1 MMRIPDSIYKFVVS
15 GGIATGID
23 FVCYMLFRQ
32 IAWPSVAKTISM
44 IIANIWSYI
53 VNKRWVF
60 ASSRDTDSKMIGS
73 YVVVQLLNLGTNV
86 GVNSLMLHLTGY
98 VILSFIVAT
107 LCATIVNYSLQKLI
121 VFK

>member
-1 MMRIPDSIYKFVVS
+1 MKIPASIYRFLVS
-15 GGIATGID
+15 GGIATCIE
-23 FVCYMLFRQ
+23 FVCYMLLRQ

-44 IIANIWSYI
+44 LIANVWSYL

-60 ASSRDTDSKMIGS
+60 ESGRKTDTRMVSS
-73 YVVVQLLNLGTNV
+73 YVIVQTLNLGTNV
-86 GVNSLMLHLTGY
+86 GVNSLMLYLTGY
-98 VILSFIVAT
+98 VILSFVIAT

>member
-1 MMRIPDSIYKFVVS
+1 MRIPASIYKFVVS

-23 FVCYMLFRQ
+23 FVCYMLLRQ

-60 ASSRDTDSKMIGS
+60 ASNRKTDYRMVVS
-73 YVVVQLLNLGTNV
+73 YLGVQALNLGTNV
-86 GVNSLMLHLTGY
+86 GVNSLMLYLTGF
-98 VILSFIVAT
+98 VILSFVVAT
-107 LCATIVNYSLQKLI
+107 LCATIVKYTLQKLI

>member
-1 MMRIPDSIYKFVVS
+1 M
-15 GGIATGID
+15 
-23 FVCYMLFRQ
+23 
-32 IAWPSVAKTISM
+32 
-44 IIANIWSYI
+44 
-53 VNKRWVF
+53 F
-60 ASSRDTDSKMIGS
+60 ASSRDTDSKMIGL
-73 YVVVQLLNLGTNV
+73 YVIVQLLNLGTNV

>member
-1 MMRIPDSIYKFVVS
+1 MRIPASIYKFVVS

-23 FVCYMLFRQ
+23 FVCYMLLRQ
-32 IAWPSVAKTISM
+32 FTWPSVAKTISM
-44 IIANIWSYI
+44 LIANVWSYL

-60 ASSRDTDSKMIGS
+60 VSERKTDARMVGS
-73 YVVVQLLNLGTNV
+73 YVIVQALNLGTNV
-86 GVNSLMLHLTGY
+86 GVNSLMLYLTGY
-98 VILSFIVAT
+98 VILSFVIAT

>member
-1 MMRIPDSIYKFVVS
+1 MRIPASIYKFVVS
-15 GGIATGID
+15 GGIATCID
-23 FVCYMLFRQ
+23 FVCYMLLRQ

-60 ASSRDTDSKMIGS
+60 VSRRDTDSKMIGT
-73 YVVVQLLNLGTNV
+73 YVVVQVLNLGTNV

-98 VILSFIVAT
+98 VILSFVFAT

>member
-1 MMRIPDSIYKFVVS
+1 MRIPDSIYKFVVS

-23 FVCYMLFRQ
+23 FVCYMLLRQ
-32 IAWPSVAKTISM
+32 FTWPSVAKTISM
-44 IIANIWSYI
+44 LIANVWSYL

-60 ASSRDTDSKMIGS
+60 VSERQTDARMVGL
-73 YVVVQLLNLGTNV
+73 YVIVQALNLGTNV
-86 GVNSLMLHLTGY
+86 SVNSLMLYFTGY
-98 VILSFIVAT
+98 VILSFVIAT

>member
-1 MMRIPDSIYKFVVS
+1 MRIPASICKFVVS
-15 GGIATGID
+15 GGIATCID
-23 FVCYMLFRQ
+23 FVCYMLLRQ

-44 IIANIWSYI
+44 IIANIWSYV

-60 ASSRDTDSKMIGS
+60 ASYKKTDYRMVIS
-73 YVVVQLLNLGTNV
+73 YLGVQVLNLGTNV
-86 GVNSLMLHLTGY
+86 GINSLMLYLTGF
-98 VILSFIVAT
+98 VILSFVVAT

>member
-1 MMRIPDSIYKFVVS
+1 MKIPASIYKFLVS
-15 GGIATGID
+15 GGIATCID
-23 FVCYMLFRQ
+23 FVCYMLLRQ

-44 IIANIWSYI
+44 LIANVWSYL

-60 ASSRDTDSKMIGS
+60 ESGRKTDTRMVSS
-73 YVVVQLLNLGTNV
+73 YVIVQTLNLGTNV
-86 GVNSLMLHLTGY
+86 GVNSLMLYLTGY
-98 VILSFIVAT
+98 VILSFVIAT

>member
-1 MMRIPDSIYKFVVS
+1 MRIPDSIYKFVVS

-23 FVCYMLFRQ
+23 FVCYMLLRQ

-60 ASSRDTDSKMIGS
+60 ASNKKTDYRMVAS
-73 YVVVQLLNLGTNV
+73 YLGVQALNLGTNV
-86 GVNSLMLHLTGY
+86 GVNSLMLYLTEI
-98 VILSFIVAT
+98 VVLSFVVAT
-107 LCATIVNYSLQKLI
+107 LCATVVNYSLQKLI

>member
-1 MMRIPDSIYKFVVS
+1 MPANIYKFIVS

-23 FVCYMLFRQ
+23 FVCYMLLRQ
-32 IAWPSVAKTISM
+32 IVWPSVAKTISM
-44 IIANIWSYI
+44 IIANIWSYV

-60 ASSRDTDSKMIGS
+60 ALDKKTDYRMMGL
-73 YVVVQLLNLGTNV
+73 YVVVQALNLGTNV
-86 GVNSLMLHLTGY
+86 GVNSLMLYLTGF
-98 VILSFIVAT
+98 VILSFVVAT

>member
-1 MMRIPDSIYKFVVS
+1 MRIPDSIYKFVVS

-23 FVCYMLFRQ
+23 FVCYMLLRQ

-60 ASSRDTDSKMIGS
+60 ASNRKTDYRMVVS
-73 YVVVQLLNLGTNV
+73 YLGVQVLNLGTNV
-86 GVNSLMLHLTGY
+86 GVNSLMLYLTGF
-98 VILSFIVAT
+98 VILSFVVAT

>member
-1 MMRIPDSIYKFVVS
+1 MRIPTSIFKFVVS

-23 FVCYMLFRQ
+23 FVCYMLLRL
-32 IAWPSVAKTISM
+32 ITWPSVAKTISM
-44 IIANIWSYI
+44 ILANIWSYI

-60 ASSRDTDSKMIGS
+60 ASDKKTDYRMMGS
-73 YVVVQLLNLGTNV
+73 YLVVQALNLGTNV
-86 GVNSLMLHLTGY
+86 GINSLMLYLTGL
-98 VILSFIVAT
+98 VILSFVVAT